1 VESEGFWE
9 VVARSLRHPRFVAML
24 GMGPASAV
32 VIAGLRSVGLVAP
45 SPFWLIPV
53 ILVLGQITTTF
64 TDLAWTTWPT
74 RPWLHVKIASQAI
87 VVTATI
93 YATGWGPGLSVGL
106 LLVGQ
111 ESLATVGSGA
121 LRAVMGW
128 NLSCLAVGQLFLA
141 LGWAPS
147 LLPVPEVHGLALLMA
162 IGIAFSYRSLTGAL
176 AEKEEAS
183 ALIESR
189 ERRFRALVQSSHELV
204 FVVDGTAAVTYA
216 SPSCLEILGHEPG
229 ALLGGESRQHVHEDD
244 LEALRTAVRS
254 AGEIGGTSPEFWMRV
269 RGSDGAWRWL
279 EGIARNLLDDPAV
292 GGMVINARDVTER
305 RTRMEQH
312 AALAALDRYALQA
325 TSVEALSETAAE
337 SITRLAGARSCRI
350 VGCTPN
356 GLEDELI
363 VAASLSGP
371 GEHAS
376 PHGEPVTRRV
386 PIGDPAQPLGQ
397 IEVSTTHAPTHDED
411 RFVESIAS
419 ILLSSILRRR
429 AEDAMRHQ
437 AMHDPLTG
445 LPNRTLFNDRLEQA
459 LHRRARVGGYVAVL
473 IVDLDGFKNVNDSLG
488 HQAGDALLNGVADRF
503 RSALRDVDTIARLGG
518 DEFAILVDD
527 LDAPGLARQ
536 VAQRVL
542 DSLVAAVELSD
553 RNVAIGASVG
563 IAVADRPDTDSN
575 GLLDDADAAM
585 YRAKRAGKGCYRE
598 FEASMHAAAVERMDL
613 EQALRSAIADQTLTV
628 HYQPVVDTTSGV
640 VVSFEALA
648 RWLHPTRGHI
658 KPDTFIPLAEELG
671 LIVEIGRLVL
681 FEACRQARVWHGAF
695 PDLRPAIAVNVSVRQ
710 LVDPNFVA
718 DVAEALARAGIH
730 AATLTLEITESVL
743 ANDSGRVIGVLNELR
758 STGVRIAIDDFGT
771 GYSSFATLAELPID
785 ILKIDKRFIDN
796 LLRDYEGRGIVSAIM
811 QLSQTLQLETIAE
824 GVEQPEQRHGLE
836 QLGCTRIQGYLY
848 AQPMSAGE
856 THEYIEHHVTSLAA
870 IGGQ

>member
-1 VESEGFWE
+1 
-9 VVARSLRHPRFVAML
+9 ML

-32 VIAGLRSVGLVAP
+32 AIAGLRWVGLVSP
-45 SPFWLIPV
+45 SPFWLIPL
-53 ILVLGQITTTF
+53 ILVGGQATTILCDF
-64 TDLAWTTWPT
+64 GWTTWPS
-74 RPWLHVKIASQAI
+74 RPWMHAKIASQAI

-111 ESLATVGSGA
+111 ESLATLGSSA
-121 LRAVMGW
+121 LRAVLGW
-128 NLSCLAVGQLFLA
+128 NLSCLAVGEILLA

-147 LLPVPEVHGLALLMA
+147 LLPVPAVHGLAVLMA

-176 AEKEEAS
+176 AENEQAS

-204 FVVDGTAAVTYA
+204 FVSDGNGTVTYA

-229 ALLGGESRQHVHEDD
+229 ALLGSDSGRLIHEDD
-244 LEALRTAVRS
+244 IEALRVAIGRS
-254 AGEIGGTSPEFWMRV
+254 REDGGTSPEFWMRV
-269 RGSDGAWRWL
+269 RGSDGAWRCL
-279 EGIARNLLDDPAV
+279 EGVARNLLDDPAV

-305 RTRMEQH
+305 RMRMEQH
-312 AALAALDRYALQA
+312 AAIAALDRYALQT
-325 TSVEALSETAAE
+325 TSVEALSEAATD
-337 SITRLAGARSCRI
+337 SISRLLNARSCRI
-350 VGCTPN
+350 IGHTGNAIQDAQVVVQGPWASVGDEAV
-356 GLEDELI
+356 GDEDSAEDAPAML
-363 VAASLSGP
+363 
-371 GEHAS
+371 
-376 PHGEPVTRRV
+376 RV

-397 IEVSTTHAPTHDED
+397 IEVVTTRVATHDEA
-411 RFVESIAS
+411 RFVEATAS
-419 ILLSSILRRR
+419 ILLSSILRSR

-488 HQAGDALLNGVADRF
+488 HQTGDALLNGIADRF

-527 LDAPGLARQ
+527 LDALDQARL

-542 DSLVAAVELSD
+542 DSLIAPVQLAD
-553 RNVAIGASVG
+553 RTVAIGASVG
-563 IAVADRPDTDSN
+563 IAVSDRPDTN
-575 GLLDDADAAM
+575 AGGLLGDADAAM

-613 EQALRSAIADQTLTV
+613 EQALRRAIADRTLSV
-628 HYQPVVDTTSGV
+628 HYQPVVDTTSGT

-648 RWLHPTRGHI
+648 RWTHPTRGPI
-658 KPDTFIPLAEELG
+658 PPDTFIPLAEELG

-681 FEACRQARVWHGAF
+681 FEACHQARLWHTAF
-695 PDLRPAIAVNVSVRQ
+695 PHVRPAIAVNVSVRQ
-710 LVDPNFVA
+710 LVDPTFAA
-718 DVAEALARAGIH
+718 DVADALNQSGID
-730 AATLTLEITESVL
+730 TTSLTIEITESVL
-743 ANDSGRVIGVLNELR
+743 ANDSGRVIGVLNQIRE
-758 STGVRIAIDDFGT
+758 TGVRIAIDDFGT
-771 GYSSFATLAELPID
+771 GYSSFAALSELPID

-824 GVEQPEQRHGLE
+824 GVEQREQQQGLE
-836 QLGCTRIQGYLY
+836 ELGCTRIQGYLY
-848 AQPMSAGE
+848 AQPMPGGE
-856 THEYIEHHVTSLAA
+856 THEYIENSLVPTTTTGAA
-870 IGGQ
+870 VA

>member
-1 VESEGFWE
+1 
-9 VVARSLRHPRFVAML
+9 
-24 GMGPASAV
+24 
-32 VIAGLRSVGLVAP
+32 
-45 SPFWLIPV
+45 
-53 ILVLGQITTTF
+53 
-64 TDLAWTTWPT
+64 
-74 RPWLHVKIASQAI
+74 
-87 VVTATI
+87 
-93 YATGWGPGLSVGL
+93 
-106 LLVGQ
+106 
-111 ESLATVGSGA
+111 
-121 LRAVMGW
+121 
-128 NLSCLAVGQLFLA
+128 
-141 LGWAPS
+141 
-147 LLPVPEVHGLALLMA
+147 
-162 IGIAFSYRSLTGAL
+162 
-176 AEKEEAS
+176 
-183 ALIESR
+183 
-189 ERRFRALVQSSHELV
+189 
-204 FVVDGTAAVTYA
+204 
-216 SPSCLEILGHEPG
+216 
-229 ALLGGESRQHVHEDD
+229 
-244 LEALRTAVRS
+244 
-254 AGEIGGTSPEFWMRV
+254 GGTSPEFWMRV
-269 RGSDGAWRWL
+269 RGSDGTWRWL

-292 GGMVINARDVTER
+292 GGMVINARDVTAR

-325 TSVEALSETAAE
+325 TSVEALGETAAE
-337 SITRLAGARSCRI
+337 AITRLAGARSCRI
-350 VGCTPN
+350 VGSTPS
-356 GLEDELI
+356 GLEDELT
-363 VAASLSGP
+363 VAEMASGA
-371 GEHAS
+371 GEPAA

-397 IEVSTTHAPTHDED
+397 IEVVTIHPPTQDEE
-411 RFVESIAS
+411 RFVEAIAS

-527 LDAPGLARQ
+527 LDVPSQARQ

-542 DSLVAAVELSD
+542 ESLVAPVELWD

-563 IAVADRPDTDSN
+563 IALADRPDTDAS
-575 GLLDDADAAM
+575 GLLGDADAAM

-613 EQALRSAIADQTLTV
+613 EQALRSAIADRTLTV
-628 HYQPVVDTTSGV
+628 HYQPVVDTTSGA

-671 LIVEIGRLVL
+671 LIVDIGRLVL
-681 FEACRQARVWHGAF
+681 FEACRQARVWHAAF
-695 PDLRPAIAVNVSVRQ
+695 PELRPTIAVNVSVRQ

-718 DVAEALARAGIH
+718 DVAEALAQSGVD
-730 AATLTLEITESVL
+730 ATSLTLEITESVL

-824 GVEQPEQRHGLE
+824 GVEQPAQRHGLE

-848 AQPMSAGE
+848 AEPMNGNDAHAYLE
-856 THEYIEHHVTSLAA
+856 RHVNDFAA
-870 IGGQ
+870 VSGQ